1 MESNY
6 FEFSNIPFLKVKDHA
21 VSQRQFSLFMDLDHQ
36 ILKTVPQP
44 DVNEISAYY
53 ESEDYISHTDYQRN
67 FTEKIYQY
75 VKSISLKKKV
85 KLINYWNL
93 ENGKL
98 LDFGAGTGDFLLE
111 AKQNNWKAFGIEP
124 SEKAK
129 NIGKEKGI
137 CYAESLLDFEDHFF
151 DVITLWH
158 VLEHV
163 HDLNGTIAELRRV
176 LKPNGTLII
185 AVPNFKSYDALYYQ
199 EYWAA
204 YDVPRHLWH
213 FSRAAIDSLFSVHQM
228 KIQKTLPMYFDSFYV
243 SLLSEQY
250 KNQKKNFIKAF
261 VIGFL
266 SNLKAF
272 HTNEYSSLQYIIQ
285 NR

>member
-1 MESNY
+1 LESNY
-6 FEFSNIPFLKVKDHA
+6 FEFSSIPFLKVKDHA
-21 VSQRQFSLFMDLDHQ
+21 VSKEQFSLFMDLDHQ
-36 ILKTVPQP
+36 ILMTDPQP
-44 DVNEISAYY
+44 DVNQIGVYY
-53 ESEDYISHTDYQRN
+53 ESEDYISHTDHQRN
-67 FTEKIYQY
+67 FTEKMYQY

-93 ENGKL
+93 DKGKL
-98 LDFGAGTGDFLLE
+98 LDFGAGTGDFLVE
-111 AKQNNWKAFGIEP
+111 AKQDNWKAYGIEP

-137 CYAESLLDFEDHFF
+137 CYADSLSDFEDHFF

-163 HDLNGTIAELRRV
+163 HDLNGTVAELKRV
-176 LKPNGTLII
+176 LKPDGTLIV
-185 AVPNFKSYDALYYQ
+185 AVPNFKSYDATYYQ
-199 EYWAA
+199 EFWAA

-243 SLLSEQY
+243 SLMSEQY
-250 KNQKKNFIKAF
+250 KYQKKNFIKAF
-261 VIGFL
+261 IIGFL
-266 SNLKAF
+266 SNLKGF
-272 HTNEYSSLQYIIQ
+272 HTNEYSSHQYIIQ